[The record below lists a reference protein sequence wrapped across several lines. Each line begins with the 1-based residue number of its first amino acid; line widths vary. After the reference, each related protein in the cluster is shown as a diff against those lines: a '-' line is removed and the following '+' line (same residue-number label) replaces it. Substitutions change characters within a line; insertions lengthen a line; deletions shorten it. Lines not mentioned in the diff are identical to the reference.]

1 MMKKRRKA
9 IKQRRQPTKEDLRQ
23 RKYKEVKKLSK
34 KANQR
39 LKSLERRYKSGTW
52 ASKKLKNRLSTKKT
66 NAWNN
71 IGRISIKKN
80 LSITDLKI
88 IEKAI
93 KQFFESAT
101 STKRGIED
109 AKDRVKESIKTTLN
123 EGGFDL
129 SDEDAEVFYSM
140 LEDDDFNYFADKVGA
155 STMWAIMD
163 DAIEYNESETK
174 FVNRIE
180 RYIVTIN
187 DLDTLDK
194 VKRMYSKYIK
204 KII

>member
-1 MMKKRRKA
+1 MMKKRRRT
-9 IKQRRQPTKEDLRQ
+9 IKQRRQPTEEDLRQ

>member
-1 MMKKRRKA
+1 
-9 IKQRRQPTKEDLRQ
+9 
-23 RKYKEVKKLSK
+23 
-34 KANQR
+34 
-39 LKSLERRYKSGTW
+39 
-52 ASKKLKNRLSTKKT
+52 
-66 NAWNN
+66 
-71 IGRISIKKN
+71 
-80 LSITDLKI
+80 
-88 IEKAI
+88 
-93 KQFFESAT
+93 
-101 STKRGIED
+101 
-109 AKDRVKESIKTTLN
+109 
-123 EGGFDL
+123 
-129 SDEDAEVFYSM
+129 M